1 MFVAHDVP
9 MKSRRR
15 VHAHLISEMT
25 KSARQLGATQVL
37 GLIPSN
43 WPRWAARCG
52 LDIAAAGR
60 VMEIDGINNQ
70 VVNINLGAK
79 LH

>member
-1 MFVAHDVP
+1 MNASTVGWSPSPLRDSTE
-9 MKSRRR
+9 KRR
-15 VHAHLISEMT
+15 SERGGVSCFT
-25 KSARQLGATQVL
+25 DGWFSVG
-37 GLIPSN
+37 
-43 WPRWAARCG
+43 
-52 LDIAAAGR
+52 AAAGR